1 MRLDQLENI
10 RVVLAEPDASLRRQ
24 LKTLLV
30 EAGMKN
36 VLDTDDISQ
45 VRRAI
50 DEDMVELIIG
60 DTAIEGGDF
69 NKLITD
75 MRHREIGENPFVM
88 AITMVDQPS
97 VDTIRKAINSGTDH
111 ILAKPID
118 GDALVNLIIDLTHT
132 RKRFVVTTD
141 YIGPDRRTKERPGT
155 MVIPQIDVPNPLR
168 QRMTGQMRETT
179 LRRTIETAWLKINE
193 QKVER
198 HAFQIGWLLDRIVPE
213 VGIPNAE
220 RSEEFP
226 IHVKRLIDVSRDM
239 AKRISKTRFAH
250 VKEMSMTMTNLV
262 EESIRNGFKPD
273 DIRLMLKL
281 SELISESFNAD
292 RFNEDGTQ
300 ARDHRSYMV
309 DKEKKTV
316 TAS

>member
-1 MRLDQLENI
+1 MRLNQLENI
-10 RVVLAEPDASLRRQ
+10 RVVLAEPDPTLRRQ
-24 LKTLLV
+24 LKTILV

-36 VLDTDDISQ
+36 VLDTDDIAQ

-60 DTAIEGGDF
+60 DTAIEGDGF
-69 NKLITD
+69 NKLIAD
-75 MRHREIGENPFVM
+75 MRHREIGENPFIM
-88 AITMVDQPS
+88 SITMVDKPS
-97 VDTIRKAINSGTDH
+97 VDTIRGAINSGTDH

-118 GDALVNLIIDLTHT
+118 GDALVSLIIELTHT

-155 MVIPQIDVPNPLR
+155 MVISQIDVPNPLR

-213 VGIPNAE
+213 VGMPRTE
-220 RSEEFP
+220 RSDQFP

-239 AKRISKTRFAH
+239 GRRISKTRFAH
-250 VKEMSMTMTNLV
+250 VREMTMTMTNLV
-262 EESIRNGFKPD
+262 EESIRNGFRPD
-273 DIRLMLKL
+273 DVRLLLKL
-281 SELISESFNAD
+281 SELITESFNTE

-300 ARDHRSYMV
+300 ARDHNAYMAA
-309 DKEKKTV
+309 KESKTV
-316 TAS
+316 TV

>member
-10 RVVLAEPDASLRRQ
+10 RVVLAEPDANLRRQ

-88 AITMVDQPS
+88 SITMVDQPS
-97 VDTIRKAINSGTDH
+97 VDSIRKAINSGTDH

-198 HAFQIGWLLDRIVPE
+198 HAFQIGWLLDHIVPE

>member
-10 RVVLAEPDASLRRQ
+10 RVVLAEPDANLRRQ

-75 MRHREIGENPFVM
+75 MRHREVGENPFVM

-262 EESIRNGFKPD
+262 EESIRNGFRPD

-281 SELISESFNAD
+281 SELISESFNTD

-300 ARDHRSYMV
+300 ARDHRAYMV

>member
-1 MRLDQLENI
+1 
-10 RVVLAEPDASLRRQ
+10 
-24 LKTLLV
+24 
-30 EAGMKN
+30 
-36 VLDTDDISQ
+36 
-45 VRRAI
+45 
-50 DEDMVELIIG
+50 MVELIIG

-75 MRHREIGENPFVM
+75 MRHREVGENPFVM

-316 TAS
+316 TA

>member
-1 MRLDQLENI
+1 MRLNQLENI
-10 RVVLAEPDASLRRQ
+10 RVVLAEPDPTLRRQ
-24 LKTLLV
+24 LKTILV

-36 VLDTDDISQ
+36 VLDTDDIAQ

-60 DTAIEGGDF
+60 DTAIEGDGF
-69 NKLITD
+69 NKLIAD
-75 MRHREIGENPFVM
+75 MRHREIGENPFIM
-88 AITMVDQPS
+88 SITMVDKPS
-97 VDTIRKAINSGTDH
+97 VDTIRGAINSGTDH

-118 GDALVNLIIDLTHT
+118 GDALVSLIIELTHT

-155 MVIPQIDVPNPLR
+155 MVISQIDVPNPLR

-213 VGIPNAE
+213 VGMPRTE
-220 RSEEFP
+220 RSDQFP

-239 AKRISKTRFAH
+239 GRRISKTRFAH
-250 VKEMSMTMTNLV
+250 VREMTMTMTNLV
-262 EESIRNGFKPD
+262 EESIRNGFRPD
-273 DIRLMLKL
+273 DVRLLLKL
-281 SELISESFNAD
+281 SELITESFNTE

-300 ARDHRSYMV
+300 ARDHSAYMAA
-309 DKEKKTV
+309 KESKTV
-316 TAS
+316 TV

>member
-10 RVVLAEPDASLRRQ
+10 RVVLAEPDANLRRQ
-24 LKTLLV
+24 LKTILV

-60 DTAIEGGDF
+60 DTAIEGGGF
-69 NKLITD
+69 NKLIAD

-97 VDTIRKAINSGTDH
+97 VDSIRKAINSGTDH

-118 GDALVNLIIDLTHT
+118 SDALVSLIVNLTHT

-155 MVIPQIDVPNPLR
+155 MAIPQIDVPNPLR

-213 VGIPNAE
+213 VGMANVE

-226 IHVKRLIDVSRDM
+226 IHVKRLIDVSGDM

-250 VKEMSMTMTNLV
+250 VKEMTMTMSNLV
-262 EESIRNGFKPD
+262 NESIRNGFKPD
-273 DIRLMLKL
+273 DVRLMLKL

-300 ARDHRSYMV
+300 ARDHRAYMV

-316 TAS
+316 TA

>member
-1 MRLDQLENI
+1 VRLNQLENI
-10 RVVLAEPDASLRRQ
+10 RVVLAEPDVNLRRQ
-24 LKTLLV
+24 IKALLV

-36 VLDTDDISQ
+36 VLDTDDIAQ

-50 DEDMVELIIG
+50 DEDTVELIIG
-60 DTAIEGGDF
+60 DTAVDGGGL

-75 MRHREIGENPFVM
+75 VRHREIGDNPFIM
-88 AITMVDQPS
+88 FITMVDQPS
-97 VDTIRKAINSGTDH
+97 VDSIRGAINSGTDH

-118 GDALVNLIIDLTHT
+118 GDALISLIIELTHT

-155 MVIPQIDVPNPLR
+155 VVIPQIDVPNPLR

-198 HAFQIGWLLDRIVPE
+198 HAFQIGWLLDRIIPE
-213 VGIPNAE
+213 VGTPNAD
-220 RSEEFP
+220 RSDEFP
-226 IHVKRLIDVSRDM
+226 LHVKRLIDVSRDM
-239 AKRISKTRFAH
+239 ARRIGKTRFAH

-262 EESIRNGFKPD
+262 EESIRNGFKSD

-281 SELISESFNAD
+281 SELITESFNTD

-300 ARDHRSYMV
+300 ARDHNAYMV
-309 DKEKKTV
+309 EKENKTV
-316 TAS
+316 TV